1 MKPCLI
7 SSHLRFCGTLA
18 LSLLSGA
25 ASTASEMSA
34 DAPLVLDPIEVHS
47 TRGESYNVKHAA
59 VATKTD
65 TPLLDTPQSV
75 SVLSKVHRLEV
86 LKGASTKSPETVIP
100 TTTRSSPSRAAITS
114 PTTTAPPS
122 PAAVASDARF
132 VSIISTIIP
141 TVQLNLRS

>member
-34 DAPLVLDPIEVHS
+34 DAPPVLDPIEVHS

-86 LKGASTKSPETVIP
+86 LKGASTKSPETVIQP
-100 TTTRSSPSRAAITS
+100 LRDHHLQGPQLLHLPQRRH
-114 PTTTAPPS
+114 PAP
-122 PAAVASDARF
+122 R
-132 VSIISTIIP
+132 
-141 TVQLNLRS
+141 QLLATLGLYRLSQP